1 MSENTHIID
10 NGPDAAEIEE
20 MVMGCVKHAAL
31 GDDDGGFDPPL
42 TRGTRL
48 IEDLG
53 FDELDVVELI
63 IEVEEKLNDMSDYG
77 VIIPEDMS
85 DGVVTVGDLI
95 EAAQRCARRVG

>member
-1 MSENTHIID
+1 MSDNIPIIND
-10 NGPDAAEIEE
+10 GPDADEIAE
-20 MVMGCVKHAAL
+20 MVMECVKHAAL
-31 GDDDGGFDPPL
+31 GDDDGGFAPPL

-63 IEVEEKLNDMSDYG
+63 MEVEEKLNDMSDYG

-95 EAAQRCARRVG
+95 EAAQKVMGCKA